1 MAWLKPTILIIAL
14 ILILLLI
21 ASSFIFDF
29 YSKKQL
35 PNTSGETVLD
45 VTEEVKITTDN
56 KGVPH
61 VEAANNKD
69 LFFAQG
75 YAQARDRLFQMD
87 LSRRQ
92 ASGTL
97 SELVGAQAIDN
108 DKYFRTLGLRRAAE
122 NSLDIYPDDAKAAL
136 NDSTDGVNAFIEEA
150 KEKGNLPLEYAL
162 LGVKPEEWSRVDSL
176 TIGKYMAFDLGGT
189 GKDKLLML
197 IYYKHLMIKKLMN
210 FSQPTLKV
218 VLLLFKQMN

>member
-1 MAWLKPTILIIAL
+1 MLIVSLIFIL
-14 ILILLLI
+14 ILI
-21 ASSFIFDF
+21 ASIFIFYF

-35 PNTSGETVLD
+35 PNTSGKTVLD
-45 VTEEVKITTDN
+45 VTEEVKITTNN

-61 VEAANNKD
+61 VEATNNKD

-108 DKYFRTLGLRRAAE
+108 DKYFR
-122 NSLDIYPDDAKAAL
+122 
-136 NDSTDGVNAFIEEA
+136 
-150 KEKGNLPLEYAL
+150 
-162 LGVKPEEWSRVDSL
+162 
-176 TIGKYMAFDLGGT
+176 
-189 GKDKLLML
+189 
-197 IYYKHLMIKKLMN
+197 
-210 FSQPTLKV
+210 
-218 VLLLFKQMN
+218 

>member
-1 MAWLKPTILIIAL
+1 NECAYFYEEELFVEVKQKRSWLKPTILIVAL

-35 PNTSGETVLD
+35 PETSGETVLD

-56 KGVPH
+56 IGVSQL
-61 VEAANNKD
+61 EATNNKD

-97 SELVGAQAIDN
+97 SELVSAQANKN
-108 DKYFRTLGLRRAAE
+108 DKYIIILCLRCGSE
-122 NSLDIYPDDAKAAL
+122 
-136 NDSTDGVNAFIEEA
+136 
-150 KEKGNLPLEYAL
+150 
-162 LGVKPEEWSRVDSL
+162 
-176 TIGKYMAFDLGGT
+176 
-189 GKDKLLML
+189 
-197 IYYKHLMIKKLMN
+197 
-210 FSQPTLKV
+210 
-218 VLLLFKQMN
+218 